1 MQNKKGSLYLIPSL
15 LGESQPLTVLP
26 LSVKAAIEKID
37 YYIVEHEK
45 DARRFIKSI
54 ASHKKQSKLHFEQI
68 NKFTKEEEIPHMLNP
83 CLRGLDMGVISDAG
97 CPGIADPGA
106 RIIHLAHQQGIEV
119 KPLVGPSSILLG
131 MMSSGLNGQNFAFN
145 GYLPIDNR
153 ERREALKQLEKLS
166 KANDQTQL
174 FIETPYRNNQMLE
187 SILSALHP
195 MTQLCIACDLTLE
208 TQFIKTTSVSEWAKI
223 KVDLQKRPT
232 IFIIQAYY

>member
-1 MQNKKGSLYLIPSL
+1 MLGKIVTGCACDLRAELIGHLGS
-15 LGESQPLTVLP
+15 E
-26 LSVKAAIEKID
+26 
-37 YYIVEHEK
+37 IVFFFSSRGRHTICGR
-45 DARRFIKSI
+45 DWS
-54 ASHKKQSKLHFEQI
+54 SDVCSSDL
-68 NKFTKEEEIPHMLNP
+68 

-106 RIIHLAHQQGIEV
+106 RIVHLAHQHGIEV

-131 MMSSGLNGQNFAFN
+131 MMASGLNGQNFAFN
-145 GYLPIDNR
+145 GYLPINNK

-208 TQFIKTTSVSEWAKI
+208 TQYIKTTSVSEWAKI